1 MNRNPGWV
9 DGARIVACPG
19 ELGHLFFEKP
29 TFAAMAQW
37 LTSWLPILGWL
48 PNYQRQHLRGDLM
61 AGLTVGFML
70 IPQGMAYAMI
80 AGMPPIYG
88 LYAAIVPMLAYS
100 IFGTSRQ
107 LSVGPVALDSLLV
120 ASGLSAFAVAGT
132 ENYIQLAFVLAVLV
146 GVVQIAAGFLRLG
159 FFVNFVS
166 QPVISGFTS
175 AAAIVIMLS
184 QLPHLLG
191 VKVPRSDHAHEM
203 VIEAAKVIH
212 LTHWPTLLFALGGI
226 GLILG
231 LRRLHKGIPGALVAV
246 VLATAATWAFNLEG
260 AGLKVVGAVPAG
272 LPAPLLPAWD
282 WATVKALLPTALTLA
297 LVAFMEAYSVGKAM
311 EARLKDHRILPNQ
324 ELRALGIGN
333 LLGGIFQCFPTA
345 GGLSRTAVNA
355 QAGARTNLAGLISV
369 AFIVLTLL
377 WLTPLFQSLPSAI
390 LASVIMVAVIAL
402 IDWRTP
408 VRLWYADRGDFFRW
422 WATFGVTLLVGVMA
436 GIGTGVLLSIISV
449 VYRSATPHMA
459 VLGRIPGSRNYRNID
474 RFPDAEVHPEI
485 LAMRLD
491 AQLYFA
497 NAGFFAERVL
507 SEVGRKGPELKMV
520 LIDAEAISFV
530 DSTGADSLRQLSQE
544 LKTKGI
550 LLYISGAKGPVRDAL
565 HRNGLIQVLGKR
577 AIYMHASEAV
587 EAWERA
593 HGMESKLPVDE
604 CAVQTNVLPKPKSDS
619 ASQ

>member
-1 MNRNPGWV
+1 MMRNAYLWGMAK
-9 DGARIVACPG
+9 GAAR
-19 ELGHLFFEKP
+19 
-29 TFAAMAQW
+29 
-37 LTSWLPILGWL
+37 LTDWLPIVGWM
-48 PNYQRQHLRGDLM
+48 RQYDRAHVRGDLL

-88 LYAAIVPMLAYS
+88 LYAAIVPMLVYS

-120 ASGLSAFAVAGT
+120 ASGLSAFAVAGSAD
-132 ENYIQLAFVLAVLV
+132 YLQLAFLLAMLV
-146 GVVQIAAGFLRLG
+146 GATQLLAGFLRMG

-175 AAAIVIMLS
+175 AAAIVIALS
-184 QLPHLLG
+184 QLPHMLG
-191 VKVPRSDHAHEM
+191 IQVPRSDHAHEM
-203 VIEAAKVIH
+203 VWEAAKVIH
-212 LTHWPTLLFALGGI
+212 LMHWPTLLFALAGI

-231 LRRLHKGIPGALVAV
+231 LRRWNKAIPGALVAV
-246 VLATAATWAFNLEG
+246 VLATAVTWAFDLQG

-272 LPAPLLPAWD
+272 LPSPALPVWD
-282 WATVKALLPTALTLA
+282 WATVKALLPTALTLS

-311 EARLKDHRILPNQ
+311 ETRLKDHRILPNQ
-324 ELRALGIGN
+324 ELRALGLGN
-333 LLGGIFQCFPTA
+333 LIGGLFQCFPTA

-355 QAGARTNLAGLISV
+355 QAGARTNLAGLVSV
-369 AFIVLTLL
+369 AFIVVTLL

-408 VRLWYADRGDFFRW
+408 ARLWWADKGDFFRL
-422 WATFGVTLLVGVMA
+422 WATFGVTLFVGVMP
-436 GIGTGVLLSIISV
+436 GIGTGVLLSLIAVI
-449 VYRSATPHMA
+449 YRSARPHIA

-497 NAGFFAERVL
+497 NAGYFSDRVHV
-507 SEVGRKGPELKMV
+507 EVGLKGAALKMV
-520 LIDAEAISFV
+520 LIDAEAINFL
-530 DSTGADSLRQLSQE
+530 DSSGADCLRQLSAD
-544 LKTKGI
+544 LKAQGI
-550 LLYISGAKGPVRDAL
+550 TLYISGAKGPVRDAL

-577 AIYMHASEAV
+577 AIYVHASEAIA
-587 EAWERA
+587 AWERSQ
-593 HGMESKLPVDE
+593 GVEGKLPVDE
-604 CAVQTNVLPKPKSDS
+604 CAVQTNVQVPG
-619 ASQ
+619 QE

>member
-1 MNRNPGWV
+1 MARKVTRLV
-9 DGARIVACPG
+9 DWI
-19 ELGHLFFEKP
+19 
-29 TFAAMAQW
+29 
-37 LTSWLPILGWL
+37 PILGWL
-48 PNYQRQHLRGDLM
+48 PHYQRQHLRGDLM

-120 ASGLSAFAVAGT
+120 ASGLSAFAVAGSAD
-132 ENYIQLAFVLAVLV
+132 YVQLAFLLAVLV
-146 GVVQIAAGFLRLG
+146 GLAQLAAGFLRMG

-175 AAAIVIMLS
+175 AAAIVIALS

-212 LTHWPTLLFALGGI
+212 LTHWPTLLFALAGI

-231 LRRLHKGIPGALVAV
+231 LRRLNKAIPGALVAV
-246 VLATAATWAFNLEG
+246 VAATAVTWAFDLQD

-272 LPAPLLPAWD
+272 LPGPHVPAWD
-282 WATVKALLPTALTLA
+282 WVTVKALLPTALTLA

-311 EARLKDHRILPNQ
+311 EARLKDHRIVPNQ
-324 ELRALGIGN
+324 ELRALGLGN
-333 LLGGIFQCFPTA
+333 LLGGLFQCFPTA

-355 QAGARTNLAGLISV
+355 QAGARTNLAGLVSV

-402 IDWRTP
+402 VDWRTP
-408 VRLWYADRGDFFRW
+408 IRLWWADKGDFFRL
-422 WATFGVTLLVGVMA
+422 WATFGVTLFVGVMP
-436 GIGTGVLLSIISV
+436 GIGVGVLLSLISV
-449 VYRSATPHMA
+449 IYRSAQPHIA
-459 VLGRIPGSRNYRNID
+459 VLGRIQGTRNYRNID
-474 RFPDAEVHPEI
+474 RFPDAEIHPEV
-485 LAMRLD
+485 LAIRLD

-497 NAGFFAERVL
+497 NAAYFTDRVQAEVA
-507 SEVGRKGPELKMV
+507 RKGPQLKMV
-520 LIDAEAISFV
+520 LIDAEAISFL
-530 DSTGADSLRQLSQE
+530 DSSGADSLRQLSQD
-544 LKTKGI
+544 LKAKGI

-577 AIYMHASEAV
+577 AIYVHVSEAIA
-587 EAWERA
+587 AWERA
-593 HGMESKLPVDE
+593 HGVDSKLPVDE
-604 CAVQTNVLPKPKSDS
+604 CAVQTNVVLGPKRSEPMP
-619 ASQ
+619 